1 MSIFDKVIEIYRDKY
16 ICSHCLGRM
25 FSLLGT
31 DTTNR
36 DRGNSLLLAITMD
49 KHRTY
54 LSQQNNHDNASQI
67 LKLLAEKAKFTPAQ
81 SVLEKEGIEYSK
93 PDFAEKCYLCDDIF
107 YDTVVYAKSA
117 ENFLKNVEFTNFLI
131 GTALDAQI
139 INKEDN
145 FKATHNL
152 LEAESFKNHF
162 NREVGKELSLILG
175 KPAEF
180 GMPDIT
186 IIYSLKYGS
195 FDITLLLRS
204 IFVYGRYNK
213 FVRGIPQTHWNCR
226 LCRGKGCESC
236 KFTGKQYQISVEELI
251 SPKFVNE
258 AKADGSKFHGAG
270 REDIDVRM
278 LGTGRP
284 FILELINPK
293 IRTFDLKKIQNKVN
307 KTNKKKIKVSDLKYS
322 SKERVK
328 NMKLN
333 AENTKKVYSA
343 LVISK
348 EKISKGNFDVLLK
361 KLKIVYEKQKLQQ
374 RTPIR
379 VSHRRADKIREKKI
393 FRVEGKFIKPN
404 VSEFIV
410 EAQGGTYI
418 KELISGDNGRTT
430 PSFSDIYGFS
440 LECKKLDVISVKSKN
455 K

>member
-1 MSIFDKVIEIYRDKY
+1 MTIFEKVLEIYRDKY
-16 ICSHCLGRM
+16 ICFHCLGRM

-31 DTTNR
+31 DTTNY
-36 DRGNSLLLAITMD
+36 DRGKSLLLAMTME
-49 KHRTY
+49 KHRAY
-54 LSQQNNHDNASQI
+54 LSQKDNYDNASQI
-67 LKLLAEKAKFTPAQ
+67 LKLLAENAKFTPAQ
-81 SVLEKEGIEYSK
+81 SVLEKEGIEYNK
-93 PDFAEKCYLCDDIF
+93 PDFTEKCYLCNDIF
-107 YDTVVYAKSA
+107 NDTDVYAKRA
-117 ENFLKNVEFTNFLI
+117 EDYLKNVEFTNFLI

-162 NREVGKELSLILG
+162 NREVGKELSLILS

-180 GMPDIT
+180 RMPDIT
-186 IIYSLKYGS
+186 LIYSIKFGS
-195 FDITLLLRS
+195 FDITMLLRS
-204 IFVYGRYNK
+204 IFIYGRYNK
-213 FVRGIPQTHWNCR
+213 FVRGIPQTHWDCR

-236 KFTGKQYQISVEELI
+236 KFTGKQYPTSVEELM
-251 SPKFVNE
+251 SPKFVSE

-270 REDIDVRM
+270 REDIDVKM

-284 FILELINPK
+284 FVLELINPK
-293 IRTFDLKKIQNKVN
+293 VRTLDLKKIQNKVN
-307 KTNKKKIKVSDLKYS
+307 KSNKRKIKINDLQYS

-328 NMKLN
+328 NLKLS
-333 AENTKKVYSA
+333 AENTKKVYNA
-343 LVISK
+343 IVISK
-348 EKISKGNFDVLLK
+348 EAISKSQFDVLLK
-361 KLKIVYEKQKLQQ
+361 KLKIVYEKQNLQQ

-418 KELISGDNGRTT
+418 KELISGDAGRTT
-430 PSFSDIYGFS
+430 PSFSDIFGFS
-440 LECKKLDVISVKSKN
+440 LECKKLDVIQIKK
-455 K
+455 

>member
-1 MSIFDKVIEIYRDKY
+1 MTIFDKVIEIYRDRY
-16 ICSHCLGRM
+16 ICVHCLGRM

-49 KHRTY
+49 KHRAY
-54 LSQQNNHDNASQI
+54 LSQQDNQDNASQI
-67 LKLLAEKAKFTPAQ
+67 LKLLAEKAKYTPAQ
-81 SVLEKEGIEYSK
+81 SVLEKEGIEYNK
-93 PDFAEKCYLCDDIF
+93 PDFAEKCYLCEDIF
-107 YDTVVYAKSA
+107 NDTDVYAKRA
-117 ENFLKNVEFTNFLI
+117 EDILKNVEFTNFLI

-162 NREVGKELSLILG
+162 NREVGKELSLLLG

-186 IIYSLKYGS
+186 IIYSIKYGS

-284 FILELINPK
+284 FILELLNPK
-293 IRTFDLKKIQNKVN
+293 IRTFDLKKMQNKVN
-307 KTNKKKIKVSDLKYS
+307 KSNKKKIKVSDLKYS

-333 AENTKKVYSA
+333 AENTKKVYNA

-348 EKISKGNFDVLLK
+348 EKISKDHFDVLLK
-361 KLKIVYEKQKLQQ
+361 KLKNVYEKQKLQQ

-430 PSFSDIYGFS
+430 PSFSDIYGVS
-440 LECKKLDVISVKSKN
+440 LECKKLDVLKIC
-455 K
+455 

>member
-1 MSIFDKVIEIYRDKY
+1 MTIFDKVIEIYQDKY
-16 ICSHCLGRM
+16 ICFHCLGRM

-31 DTTNR
+31 DTTNH

-49 KHRTY
+49 KHRAY
-54 LSQQNNHDNASQI
+54 LSQQDNHDNASQI
-67 LKLLAEKAKFTPAQ
+67 LKLLAEKAKYTPAQ

-93 PDFAEKCYLCDDIF
+93 PDFAEKCYLCNDLFNDIG
-107 YDTVVYAKSA
+107 VYAKGA
-117 ENFLKNVEFTNFLI
+117 EKYLKGIEFTNFLI

-145 FKATHNL
+145 FKAIHNL

-162 NREVGKELSLILG
+162 NREVGKELSLILS

-180 GMPDIT
+180 RMPDIT
-186 IIYSLKYGS
+186 IIYSVKFGS

-204 IFVYGRYNK
+204 LFIYSRYNK
-213 FVRGIPQTHWNCR
+213 FARGIPQTHWDCR

-236 KFTGKQYQISVEELI
+236 KFTGKQYKTSVEELI
-251 SPKFVNE
+251 SPEFVNK

-284 FILELINPK
+284 FVLELKNPK
-293 IRTFDLKKIQNKVN
+293 IRTLNLKKIQNKVN
-307 KTNKKKIKVSDLKYS
+307 KSNKKKIKVSDLIYS

-328 NMKLN
+328 NLKLS
-333 AENTKKVYSA
+333 AENTKKVYEA
-343 LVISK
+343 IVISK
-348 EKISKGNFDVLLK
+348 EKISKDTFDVLLK
-361 KLKIVYEKQKLQQ
+361 KLKTVYEKQKLQQ

-430 PSFSDIYGFS
+430 PSFSDVYGFS
-440 LECKKLDVISVKSKN
+440 LECKKLDVLEIY
-455 K
+455 

>member
-1 MSIFDKVIEIYRDKY
+1 MDIFDKVIEIYRDKY
-16 ICSHCLGRM
+16 ICFHCLGRM

-31 DTTNR
+31 DTTNH

-49 KHRTY
+49 KHRAY
-54 LSQQNNHDNASQI
+54 LSHQDNHDNASQI
-67 LKLLAEKAKFTPAQ
+67 LKLLAEKAHFTPAQ

-107 YDTVVYAKSA
+107 NDIEIFAKRA
-117 ENFLKNVEFTNFLI
+117 EKYLENFEFTNFLI
-131 GTALDAQI
+131 GTALNAQI

-145 FKATHNL
+145 FKASHNL

-186 IIYSLKYGS
+186 IIYSIKFES

-204 IFVYGRYNK
+204 IFIYGRYNK
-213 FVRGIPQTHWNCR
+213 FVRGIPQTHWDCR

-236 KFTGKQYQISVEELI
+236 KFTGKQYKTSVEELI
-251 SPKFVNE
+251 SPKFVIE
-258 AKADGSKFHGAG
+258 AKADDSKFHGAG
-270 REDIDVRM
+270 REDIDVKM
-278 LGTGRP
+278 LGNGRP
-284 FILELINPK
+284 FILELKNPK
-293 IRTFDLKKIQNKVN
+293 IRTLDLKKIQNKVN
-307 KTNKKKIKVSDLKYS
+307 KSNKKKIKVTDLKYS
-322 SKERVK
+322 SKEQVK
-328 NMKLN
+328 NLKLN
-333 AENTKKVYSA
+333 AENTKKVYKA

-348 EKISKGNFDVLLK
+348 EKISKGNFDDLLK
-361 KLKIVYEKQKLQQ
+361 KLKGVYEKQNLQQ
-374 RTPIR
+374 RTPLR
-379 VSHRRADKIREKKI
+379 VSHRRADKIREKKV
-393 FRVEGKFIKPN
+393 FRVEGKFIKPD

-410 EAQGGTYI
+410 ETQGGTYI

-440 LECKKLDVISVKSKN
+440 LECKKLDVLKIY
-455 K
+455 

>member
-1 MSIFDKVIEIYRDKY
+1 MTIFDKVIEIYQDKY
-16 ICSHCLGRM
+16 ICFHCLGRM

-49 KHRTY
+49 KHRAY
-54 LSQQNNHDNASQI
+54 LSQQDNHDNASQI
-67 LKLLAEKAKFTPAQ
+67 LKLLAEKAKYTPAQ

-93 PDFAEKCYLCDDIF
+93 PDFAEKCYLCNDLFNDIG
-107 YDTVVYAKSA
+107 VYAKGA
-117 ENFLKNVEFTNFLI
+117 EKYLKGIEFTNFLI

-145 FKATHNL
+145 FKAIHNL

-162 NREVGKELSLILG
+162 NREVGKELSLILS

-180 GMPDIT
+180 RMPDIT
-186 IIYSLKYGS
+186 IIYSVKFGS

-204 IFVYGRYNK
+204 LFIYSRYNK
-213 FVRGIPQTHWNCR
+213 FARGIPQTHWDCR

-236 KFTGKQYQISVEELI
+236 KFTGKQYKTSVEELI
-251 SPKFVNE
+251 SPEFVNK

-270 REDIDVRM
+270 REDIDGRM

-284 FILELINPK
+284 FVLELKNPK
-293 IRTFDLKKIQNKVN
+293 IRTLNLKKIQNKVN
-307 KTNKKKIKVSDLKYS
+307 KSNKKKIKVSDLIYS

-328 NMKLN
+328 NLKLS
-333 AENTKKVYSA
+333 AENTKKVYEA
-343 LVISK
+343 IVISK
-348 EKISKGNFDVLLK
+348 EKISKDTFDVLLK
-361 KLKIVYEKQKLQQ
+361 KLKTVYEKQKLQQ

-430 PSFSDIYGFS
+430 PSFSDVYGFS
-440 LECKKLDVISVKSKN
+440 LECKKLDVLEIY
-455 K
+455 